1 MNSAAQRKMQPV
13 TIFVI
18 GSFIVGLSVLHYNKF
33 YRNSVIK
40 SVEVGYCFVI
50 LSAAL
55 QQNMLDADVM
65 SIQTPEFL
73 WVADERREPTAQVF
87 TDTHRR
93 INSNP
98 LTSSLRGNVH
108 FSELREDE
116 RTLMTLTFM
125 LFVITQHYL
134 YVKITALA
142 FNHVIAKKI

>member
-18 GSFIVGLSVLHYNKF
+18 GSFIVDLLVLHYDKF

-40 SVEVGYCFVI
+40 SVEVGYRFVI
-50 LSAAL
+50 LSAVL

-87 TDTHRR
+87 TETHRR

-98 LTSSLRGNVH
+98 LTSSLRGYVH
-108 FSELREDE
+108 FSE
-116 RTLMTLTFM
+116 
-125 LFVITQHYL
+125 
-134 YVKITALA
+134 
-142 FNHVIAKKI
+142 